1 MSSIKPNLLEPKS
14 RLVRII
20 YVQNASIMDHA
31 STQILGNHR
40 RFFNLN
46 QEPYFKVDITF
57 EIQ

>member
-14 RLVRII
+14 RLVCII
-20 YVQNASIMDHA
+20 YVQNASIMDA